1 MVIALSTFGTMKN
14 AQRRFEMKTN
24 DKPLFHSYKKDFK
37 VGDLVSW
44 RIFDQNEN
52 YETIISD
59 MKGAIIEI
67 LEIHNYET
75 KRNVYY
81 ARVLPYGSTRTTEI
95 PLHILKKETI

>member
-1 MVIALSTFGTMKN
+1 MKN
-14 AQRRFEMKTN
+14 APRRFEMKTN
-24 DKPLFHSYKKDFK
+24 DKPLFHSYRKDLE

-52 YETIISD
+52 YQTIISD

-67 LEIHNYET
+67 IEIHNYET
-75 KRNVYY
+75 QRTVYY
-81 ARVLPYGSTRTTEI
+81 ARVLPYGSTRTTEV